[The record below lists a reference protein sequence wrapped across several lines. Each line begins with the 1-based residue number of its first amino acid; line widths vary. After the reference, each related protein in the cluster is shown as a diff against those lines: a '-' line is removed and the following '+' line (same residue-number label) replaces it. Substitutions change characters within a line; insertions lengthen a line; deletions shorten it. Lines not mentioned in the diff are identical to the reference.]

1 MGEIKILAE
10 FVPLEGLEI
19 DLGVLQSEIHQ
30 IAKNHP
36 GVNINTWVIQGTTT
50 PGRGVRGG
58 EGMEVEKKPT
68 APAGQERERL
78 EKVLQ
83 KNFTGMEEQRL
94 CQFRFEKNQP
104 AILSEVGSVPPEKMN
119 TYLEKIKKGQSTIN
133 GIRQELGLP
142 PIKEGDLLLKKRN

>member
-58 EGMEVEKKPT
+58 EEMERRDVSLEQAVRNFCIRVFEGNGHPQEVAILPQMLQYVMGHDPEVESRQNEL
-68 APAGQERERL
+68 AA
-78 EKVLQ
+78 KV
-83 KNFTGMEEQRL
+83 N
-94 CQFRFEKNQP
+94 
-104 AILSEVGSVPPEKMN
+104 
-119 TYLEKIKKGQSTIN
+119 
-133 GIRQELGLP
+133 
-142 PIKEGDLLLKKRN
+142 

>member
-1 MGEIKILAE
+1 
-10 FVPLEGLEI
+10 
-19 DLGVLQSEIHQ
+19 
-30 IAKNHP
+30 
-36 GVNINTWVIQGTTT
+36 
-50 PGRGVRGG
+50 
-58 EGMEVEKKPT
+58 MEVEKKPT

-83 KNFTGMEEQRL
+83 KNFTGMEERRL

-104 AILSEVGSVPPEKMN
+104 ATLSEVGSVPPEKMN